1 MTAAKGGT
9 PPVRPLNLVES
20 SSNSS
25 VTTTK
30 PRSAR
35 STPRASISLLSPGL
49 AGPQEHQ
56 PSSDDVVVLEEAHK
70 TLDYEADDAAELKEA
85 LRKVLLVADK
95 MSETLAS
102 LQATQQSL
110 ESQNRALRDR
120 EAELETSLLLANSN
134 LTLERANNEMLEEA
148 LKREGSAGA
157 AKDIGWKRWSEREG
171 LKRAASTTSSGEI
184 KRPSTPQQET
194 EDGSRRRSSSSGGE
208 DSASASTSPTI
219 PAAVPSGSTVPAE
232 SSRFFKFRFGSG
244 VRDSVSARVSPTLPN
259 KSAIMAPVGS
269 LGGGSPAH
277 LTSASLPSLH
287 ATTNL
292 SESPAPSRPST
303 PPPTKEDLAVLR
315 RELESLK
322 TQLSALQADHSML
335 KSSHASLDASH
346 KTLTKDKQSL
356 EEEIESLSQA
366 LFEEANKMV
375 ADERKKRAAYEEELE
390 VCRAEKEALKGAL
403 KVVEAE
409 NGVLR
414 QTSSAEPV
422 SVAPSSPIEVTPD
435 DFGAGDEAQNQDD
448 AGSVSSLQAVK
459 SPTDPTFVIVPA
471 QPHAQ
476 NLVPGAAP
484 NPPNRPKKAATPPV
498 SYTPV
503 YI

>member
-171 LKRAASTTSSGEI
+171 LKRAASTTGSGEI
-184 KRPSTPQQET
+184 KRPSTPQQEA
-194 EDGSRRRSSSSGGE
+194 EDGPRRRSSSSGGE

-219 PAAVPSGSTVPAE
+219 PAAVPAGSTVPAE

-269 LGGGSPAH
+269 IGGSPAH

-390 VCRAEKEALKGAL
+390 VCRAEKAALKGAL

-422 SVAPSSPIEVTPD
+422 PVAPSSPIEVTPD
-435 DFGAGDEAQNQDD
+435 DFGAGDEAQNEDD

-471 QPHAQ
+471 QPHAE